1 MANEA
6 LKLAELIRGGDSV
19 VALTGAGISVPSG
32 IPDFRTP
39 GTGLWRNVDPME
51 VAHIDVF
58 RRDPA
63 RFWHFY
69 GDRFQ
74 TLEHKRPNAAHAALA
89 ALERA
94 GLLAAVVTQ
103 NIDRLHARAGT
114 RALVEV
120 HGTIDHSSCLVCGA
134 RYPLGDVRER
144 QRSDDGGVPRCD
156 CGQPLK
162 PDVVLFG
169 EYLPAEALAR
179 AEELAAGADLLLC
192 IGSSLEVYP
201 VAQLPAVTLAAGG
214 QIAIITQ
221 GATPFDSR
229 AAVRCGGDVVTEL
242 DAVLAAL
249 GLELGAPGLRRG
261 RGRGRVGRP
270 RPGRRS
276 SEPSPARTR

>member
-1 MANEA
+1 VSSDAA
-6 LKLAELIRGGDSV
+6 RLAKLIRGAGSV

-39 GTGLWRNVDPME
+39 GTGLWTNVDPME

-58 RRDPA
+58 RRDPE

-74 TLEHKRPNAAHAALA
+74 TLEHKRPNGAHAALA
-89 ALERA
+89 RLEQA
-94 GLLAAVVTQ
+94 GLLEAVITQ

-120 HGTIDHSSCLVCGA
+120 HGTIDHSSCLSCRA
-134 RYPLGDVRER
+134 RYRLADVRTR
-144 QRSDDGGVPRCD
+144 QREDAGGIPRCD

-169 EYLPAEALAR
+169 EYLPADALAR
-179 AEELAAGADLLLC
+179 AEQLAAGAELLLC

-201 VAQLPAVTLAAGG
+201 VAQLPALTLGAGG
-214 QIAIITQ
+214 QVAIITQ
-221 GATPFDSR
+221 GATPFDGR
-229 AAVRCGGDVVTEL
+229 AAVRCGGDVVEEL
-242 DAVLAAL
+242 EAVLA
-249 GLELGAPGLRRG
+249 ELGPELEGVAVSETGSSVVGGPG
-261 RGRGRVGRP
+261 
-270 RPGRRS
+270 
-276 SEPSPARTR
+276 T